1 MGTKR
6 FATVV
11 GASAAALLVPLLSV
25 SDTRGQEK
33 ADPPR
38 QEFKAVSFGDNDGA
52 ATEKLNDLAA
62 EGWEYVGPLGNGLV
76 AFRRPVPRSHIVLG
90 VVGTPEE
97 VAPGEKTTIT
107 VTVRAGDGSPLANA
121 RVAVSSGGGR
131 FLPKADE
138 PFDPKDRLH
147 GPYKAT
153 GTTDEKGRFTT
164 WWVCNPAA
172 PGYVLGIEATKEGY
186 TSGKAHWT
194 IRIKP

>member
-1 MGTKR
+1 MGRKR
-6 FATVV
+6 LATVV
-11 GASAAALLVPLLSV
+11 VASTAVLLIPVLSV
-25 SDTRGQEK
+25 SDTRGQER

-38 QEFKAVSFGDNDGA
+38 QELKAVSIGNDERA

-76 AFRRPVPRSHIVLG
+76 VFRRPVPRSHIVLG
-90 VVGTPEE
+90 VAGTPEE

-107 VTVRAGDGSPLANA
+107 VTVRAGDGSPQANA
-121 RVAVSSGGGR
+121 RVTVSSGGGR

-138 PFDPKDRLH
+138 PFDSKARLH
-147 GPYKAT
+147 GPYSAT
-153 GTTDEKGRFTT
+153 GTTDEKGQFTT

-172 PGYVLGIEATKEGY
+172 AGYVLGIEASKEGY